1 MIYVIQELLK
11 GNVILRTGQ
20 QQAIEEI
27 TNLIDRQ
34 IPINITY
41 MNEDDIN
48 IKNWHNDTKQKKA
61 VSKIETRNH
70 WGSKKRKKL
79 THDTTGVYSRSIYAR
94 KSEVT

>member
-48 IKNWHNDTKQKKA
+48 IKN
-61 VSKIETRNH
+61 
-70 WGSKKRKKL
+70 
-79 THDTTGVYSRSIYAR
+79 
-94 KSEVT
+94 